1 MSVDLI
7 LRTEGV
13 SKVGERG
20 QVVLPVDLRREL
32 DIEGGDKV
40 RVSTV
45 KGERG
50 LIVVQKIED

>member
-1 MSVDLI
+1 MDLI

-20 QVVLPVDLRREL
+20 QVVLPVDLRRAL
-32 DIEGGDKV
+32 RITGGDKV

-45 KGERG
+45 KGEPG
-50 LIVVQKIED
+50 LIVVQKIQD